1 MFCVCSTC
9 VYAKAGCPDACNNR
23 CTGSS
28 HLFGENSL
36 IVKCTG
42 YEKISNNTTSIPA
55 KLIKDAVNSEKAPP
69 KGVKPYFIAGGDRIC
84 DLAQAIERSSDCPKG
99 NLSTIRNWATEII
112 AQCDLIEKLEG
123 KHEQNKLH

>member
-1 MFCVCSTC
+1 M
-9 VYAKAGCPDACNNR
+9 
-23 CTGSS
+23 
-28 HLFGENSL
+28 